1 MVAWIAAACDR
12 PDYGKLIAYRL
23 PKDRIIYGPTQIEAM
38 IDQEPTISQQLSL
51 WDQRG
56 SRVIRGNLLVIP
68 IENSFLYVEPVYL
81 IAEEVNIPQLIRV
94 IASYGNRVV
103 MQPSLDEAIKAV
115 FSGIPSVAA
124 GQAAT
129 IPSPV
134 QQARPSADAL
144 AQVRKEFRQ
153 AEEALKRGQ
162 WTDFGRAM
170 DDVSKL
176 LGK

>member
-1 MVAWIAAACDR
+1 MVAWIAAGCDR
-12 PDYGKLIAYRL
+12 PDYGKLVTYRL
-23 PKDRIIYGPTQIEAM
+23 PKDRLIYGPTQIEAM

-94 IASYGNRVV
+94 IAVYGNRVV

-124 GQAAT
+124 GPAGTTAQAT
-129 IPSPV
+129 TPM
-134 QQARPSADAL
+134 QARPSED
-144 AQVRKEFRQ
+144 V
-153 AEEALKRGQ
+153 AEPG
-162 WTDFGRAM
+162 
-170 DDVSKL
+170 
-176 LGK
+176 